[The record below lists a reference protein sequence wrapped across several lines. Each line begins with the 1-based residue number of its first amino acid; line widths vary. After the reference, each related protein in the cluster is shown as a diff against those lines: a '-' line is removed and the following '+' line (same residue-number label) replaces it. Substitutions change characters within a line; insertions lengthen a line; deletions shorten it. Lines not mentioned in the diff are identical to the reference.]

1 MDADEWTELEIESL
15 KAAINDGLSVKEAA
29 EVLERDYVEEVRRK
43 CRELGLIPK
52 KVNEY

>member
-29 EVLERDYVEEVRRK
+29 EVLERDDVEEVRSK
-43 CRELGLIPK
+43 CRELGLRPK
-52 KVNEY
+52 KVNDD